1 LPAGRVWSNVVI
13 NPDGRTGKDR
23 NILMNL
29 TDLFSERYDAYFQAA
44 HRGTPLWLFV
54 HVPKTAGSSLNA
66 EMVPILFPNYNIH
79 IDYSRLDPGEAAHS
93 YEALFDRSVDQFI
106 ELAQEKHYR
115 YCSGHINVA
124 QMERIR
130 GAIPDVRPV
139 TMIRD
144 PVLRFIS
151 DYRYQRSDM
160 HPGHDQFR
168 EAFPLI
174 QDYLRLEGDWNK
186 TATSLLPPALRAE
199 GDVQECV
206 DWLISTYAFIGV
218 QEQYS
223 LSLHAL
229 TCFAGVPKRSSIRT
243 RVNDPT
249 PDNEVHL
256 TDELRQEIRYRN
268 ALDIALYDAIAP
280 RFTAISDS
288 LASYLNRVAPRR

>member
-1 LPAGRVWSNVVI
+1 
-13 NPDGRTGKDR
+13 
-23 NILMNL
+23 MNL
-29 TDLFSERYDAYFQAA
+29 GDLFSQRYDTYFKAA
-44 HRGTPLWLFV
+44 HRGNPLWLFV

-79 IDYSRLDPGEAAHS
+79 IDYSKLAPGEAAHS

-106 ELAQEKHYR
+106 DLAQERPYR
-115 YCSGHINVA
+115 YCSGHINVG

-144 PVLRFIS
+144 PISRFIS

-160 HPGHDQFR
+160 HPGHEQFR
-168 EAFPLI
+168 QAYPRIE
-174 QDYLRLEGDWNK
+174 DYLLLEGDLNK

-199 GDVQECV
+199 GRVQDCV

-218 QEQYS
+218 QEHYN

-229 TCFAGVPKRSSIRT
+229 TWFARIPKRSRIRT
-243 RVNDPT
+243 RVNEPT
-249 PDNEVHL
+249 PDNEVIL
-256 TDELRQEIRYRN
+256 TDELRQEIRHRN

-280 RFTAISDS
+280 RFAAISAS
-288 LASYLNRVAPRR
+288 LSTYLDRVAPRR